1 MAQAGFTPISL
12 YYSTTA
18 SALPTGANL
27 VAGELALNTVDEKL
41 YFKNSGGTVKL
52 LASVASTS
60 NVSSITF
67 GSTGLTPSTATTG
80 AVTVAGTLAIANGG
94 TGSTSTTYCSLTTNV
109 TGTLPV
115 ANGGTGIV
123 SFGTGVA
130 GALGQNVSGSGSI
143 ALTTSAVLTTPNLGT
158 PSAGTLT
165 SCTGLPLTTGVT
177 GILPIANGGTNSSST
192 TYCSLTTNVTG
203 TLPVANG
210 GTGITSLG
218 AGIATFLGTPSSAN
232 LAAAV
237 TDETGSGALV
247 FATSPTLVTPVLGT
261 PSSGTLTSCTG
272 LPLTTGVT
280 GTLPVANGGTGVAS
294 TTAYAVLCG
303 GTTTTGPFQAIA
315 SVGTSGQV
323 LTSNGA
329 GALPTFQTAGG
340 AAFPSGTVMLFAQT
354 SAPTGW
360 TKNTTTGD
368 NSALRVVTGTA
379 STGGSQGFTTAFAS
393 QTPTGSVSITTVS
406 GSAGATTLTTPQIPS
421 HAHKVF
427 NSSPGNPGT
436 PAASSYRMFNTFTNN
451 GEGLGFGGGP
461 YNDRAGTDNTGGGG
475 SHTHPFSFSS
485 GSGTF
490 TGNAINLAVQYIDVI
505 RATAN

>member
-41 YFKNSGGTVKL
+41 YFKNSSGTVKL

-67 GSTGLTPSTATTG
+67 GSTGLTPNTATTG
-80 AVTVAGTLAIANGG
+80 AVTVAGTLAVG
-94 TGSTSTTYCSLTTNV
+94 
-109 TGTLPV
+109 
-115 ANGGTGIV
+115 NGGTGIT

-165 SCTGLPLTTGVT
+165 SCTGLPLTTGIT
-177 GILPIANGGTNSSST
+177 GTLAIGNGGTGSTST

-210 GTGITSLG
+210 GTG
-218 AGIATFLGTPSSAN
+218 
-232 LAAAV
+232 
-237 TDETGSGALV
+237 
-247 FATSPTLVTPVLGT
+247 
-261 PSSGTLTSCTG
+261 
-272 LPLTTGVT
+272 
-280 GTLPVANGGTGVAS
+280 VAS
-294 TTAYAVLCG
+294 ATAYALLAG
-303 GTTTTGPFQAIA
+303 GTTTTGPFQSIA
-315 SVGTSGQV
+315 SVGTAGQI

-329 GALPTFQTAGG
+329 GALPTFQAAGG
-340 AAFPSGTVMLFAQT
+340 GFASGTVMLFAQT
-354 SAPTGW
+354 AAPTGW
-360 TKNTTTGD
+360 TKDTTTGD
-368 NSALRVVTGTA
+368 NSALRVTTGTA
-379 STGGSQGFTTAFAS
+379 STGGSVGFTTAFAS
-393 QTPTGSVSITTVS
+393 QTPTGSVAISSVS

-421 HAHKVF
+421 HSHASANGVYF
-427 NSSPGNPGT
+427 YLGDTPGPGAGPQIAQTYTNNPT
-436 PAASSYRMFNTFTNN
+436 TNQSFNTTAN
-451 GEGLGFGGGP
+451 EGGG
-461 YNDRAGTDNTGGGG
+461 A

-485 GSGTF
+485 GAGTF
-490 TGNAINLAVQYIDVI
+490 SGNAINLAVQYIDVI
-505 RATAN
+505 RATKD